1 MSTPV
6 IDQLDQ
12 LVQLVGTWQPD
23 YASKLA
29 GASPESI
36 ARLEARMRGR
46 LDPAIAVLRPE
57 HRAFLE
63 RMGESHG
70 GINAYGDD
78 VFDLRCEALLEYMDH
93 EDIRYDLGARL
104 FELVAAPKDLLVEP
118 LVLDLR
124 AHVQS
129 VEPAPLVRFGGYDE
143 HDGDRPMTAPEHSSL
158 MAMLFLFA
166 FSTKCLPRFA
176 WQRTLRSPGTKRPQF
191 PDCPPGRWLPH
202 FEVVV
207 KRLGFVP
214 IPNTG
219 PWAVCAQ
226 RQDAAVSMY
235 ECPGYAPDVDV
246 AAADRDVFNNLVE
259 LLCDNLELR
268 PYPGTLRQ
276 PA

>member
-1 MSTPV
+1 MSTALV
-6 IDQLDQ
+6 DQ
-12 LVQLVGTWQPD
+12 LVQLVSTWQPD
-23 YASKLA
+23 YETTIA
-29 GASPESI
+29 GASPELI
-36 ARLEARMRGR
+36 ARIEARMRGR
-46 LDPAIAVLRPE
+46 LDAAVVVLTPE

-63 RMGESHG
+63 RMGADHG

-78 VFDLRCEALLEYMDH
+78 VFGLGCEALLEFMDH
-93 EDIRYDLGARL
+93 EDIEYDLDARQ

-124 AHVQS
+124 AGVQ
-129 VEPAPLVRFGGYDE
+129 PAPLVRFCGYDE
-143 HDGDRPMTAPEHSSL
+143 TNGNRPMTAPEHSSL

-176 WQRTLRSPGTKRPQF
+176 WARTLRSPGTKRPRF

-202 FEVVV
+202 FDVVV
-207 KRLGFVP
+207 RRLGFVP

-226 RQDAAVSMY
+226 RADAAVSMY
-235 ECPGYAPDVDV
+235 ECPGYAPDVSV
-246 AAADRDVFNNLVE
+246 AAAEREVFSNLVE
-259 LLCDNLELR
+259 VLCDNLELR